1 MRDIIYS
8 SEWDKEKN
16 IYEKKKK
23 GRTSMHKEAWVV
35 PHVEVLN
42 CIWSLTSSILKSL
55 HFSFRKGDI
64 THDVQLK
71 NTLPGL

>member
-1 MRDIIYS
+1 
-8 SEWDKEKN
+8 
-16 IYEKKKK
+16 
-23 GRTSMHKEAWVV
+23 MHKEAWVV